1 VSEPSRARLFEQI
14 ALPHLDAAYRLARWL
29 TRSDTDA
36 EDVVQEAYLRA
47 FKYFAGQRG
56 DNPRA
61 WLLSIVR
68 HAAYDWLQRN
78 RSAEIIAFDE
88 AVEAAQAVQSAATW
102 DGSAEDPLA
111 HLLRAADR
119 RLVNEAIA
127 ELPVPFREALVLREF
142 EELSYRQIAE
152 IAGVPIGTVM
162 SRLARAR
169 HLIGRALHRRAKR
182 EAAHGM

>member
-1 VSEPSRARLFEQI
+1 MTEASRARLFEQI

-36 EDVVQEAYLRA
+36 EDVLQEAYLRA
-47 FKYFAGQRG
+47 FKYFAGQSG
-56 DNPRA
+56 DNPRG

-68 HAAYDWLQRN
+68 YAAYDWLQRN
-78 RSAEIIAFDE
+78 RSAQIIAFDK
-88 AVEAAQAVQSAATW
+88 AVEAAQSDATR
-102 DGSAEDPLA
+102 DGPGDDPLA

-119 RLVNEAIA
+119 RLINEAIA

-142 EELSYRQIAE
+142 EELSYREIAE

-169 HLIGRALHRRAKR
+169 QLIARGLQRRAKR

>member
-29 TRSDTDA
+29 TRSDSDA

-47 FKYFAGQRG
+47 FKYFAGQSG
-56 DNPRA
+56 DNPRG

-78 RSAEIIAFDE
+78 RSAQIIAFDDAVD
-88 AVEAAQAVQSAATW
+88 AVEACREPMG
-102 DGSAEDPLA
+102 DDPLTL
-111 HLLRAADR
+111 LLRAADR
-119 RLVNEAIA
+119 RTISDAIA
-127 ELPVPFREALVLREF
+127 DLPAPFREALVLREF
-142 EELSYRQIAE
+142 EELSYREIAE

-169 HLIGRALHRRAKR
+169 QLVGRTLVRQAKR